1 MALSSNPRVWQILA
15 VIFLLLT
22 GVFFLG
28 FYFSPIFITLVVG
41 IAFLLITEKI
51 SGKYDMFMKKHKVPK
66 WRRRLYGYV
75 LFLICLFIILYF
87 LGNSVTELKTAF
99 ADFSEGETISST
111 YVMKFD
117 KYIPTITGQK
127 LIDEASI
134 QKAEAYIF
142 SLFKDFFSKA
152 TKLLLNAIILIPLL
166 FYIYFR
172 KKEAIKN
179 SIYNSVPRKLHAGF
193 VRAAKDICHQLHQY
207 LGAKVLESAI
217 IGVLCCAGFFLSG
230 LKGWL
235 ILGLIAGFLNIVP
248 YFGPIIGAIP
258 AILIALLNSPTTALF
273 VIITIG
279 VSQIIDMLYLVP
291 FMISNKVKIDPFLT
305 IILILVGAQL
315 LGPLGM
321 IFAIPIFLVYKI
333 VLRESHEELVKIY
346 KG

>member
-22 GVFFLG
+22 GVFILC

-41 IAFLLITEKI
+41 VALLLITERI
-51 SGKYDMFMKKHKVPK
+51 SGNYDLFMKKHKVPK
-66 WRRRLYGYV
+66 WGRRLYGYA
-75 LFLICLFIILYF
+75 LFLICLFISLHF
-87 LGNSVTELKTAF
+87 LGNSVTELKISF
-99 ADFSEGETISST
+99 ADFSEGETVSSV
-111 YVMKFD
+111 YVMKLD

-142 SLFKDFFSKA
+142 SLFKDFFSRA
-152 TKLLLNAIILIPLL
+152 TKLLLNAIVLIPLL
-166 FYIYFR
+166 FYMYFR
-172 KKEAIKN
+172 KKETIKN
-179 SIYNSVPRKLHAGF
+179 TIYNCVPRKLHAGF
-193 VRAAKDICHQLHQY
+193 VRAAKDIGHQLHQY
-207 LGAKVLESAI
+207 LGAKVLETTI
-217 IGVLCCAGFFLSG
+217 IGVLCCIGFFLSG

-235 ILGLIAGFLNIVP
+235 LLGLIVGFLNIVP
-248 YFGPIIGAIP
+248 YFGPIIGAVP

-273 VIITIG
+273 VIITI
-279 VSQIIDMLYLVP
+279 VIAQIVDAVYLVP

-333 VLRESHEELVKIY
+333 VLRESYEELVKIY
-346 KG
+346 KD